1 MALITWIVTNVT
13 SILLQFELLPGFYK
27 VGFGLPAHAVFQVL
41 INIWSGGCNPL
52 LYYALPVLFVYEIL
66 GVIFS
71 SIGVYRRAHYASIKA
86 ETEEKACE
94 ERVAAALL
102 QQQEAQLVRQETLR
116 DTNDGEI
123 SDMDTEDAGQLQ
135 RRPTLA
141 TKTDQEELIRIV

>member
-13 SILLQFELLPGFYK
+13 SILLPFELLPGFYK

-41 INIWSGGCNPL
+41 INIWSGGCNPQ

-123 SDMDTEDAGQLQ
+123 SDTDTEDAG
-135 RRPTLA
+135 
-141 TKTDQEELIRIV
+141 